1 MNAMVETTAALAKL
15 TAIAQEIRDTQETIV
30 AQRAPSEIHT
40 TLVQHIALMP
50 AIVAA
55 VQKDT
60 NFPLLDEIKRAI
72 DVAARVPDI
81 LTTHAIRPSICPRQM
96 PEKLL
101 VSFDMFVDIIRTAY
115 TTIEQQILQT
125 GQQGIIVIQA
135 LCTGTIQA
143 PDTIAALLNQHED
156 LKAKSMYNRAVTG
169 NLVGM
174 LGNIL
179 EKTASAPDQAKAWRD
194 QAMEMFHNLDALLGT
209 QISTM
214 LTQAAVDAVE
224 QDMQQ

>member
-1 MNAMVETTAALAKL
+1 MVETTAALAKL

-101 VSFDMFVDIIRTAY
+101 
-115 TTIEQQILQT
+115 T